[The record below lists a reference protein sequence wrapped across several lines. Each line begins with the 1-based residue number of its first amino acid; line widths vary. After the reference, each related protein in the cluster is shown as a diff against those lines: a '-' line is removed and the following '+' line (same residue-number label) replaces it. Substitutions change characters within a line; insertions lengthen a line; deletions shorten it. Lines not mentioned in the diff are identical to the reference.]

1 MSTIYA
7 AALNFRD
14 AYEALEP
21 AMRAA
26 PYVRPPVAP
35 VLAIKPANCRI
46 ENGSPIP
53 CPRGV
58 VKLRAGGTL
67 ALVIG
72 RKARRV
78 QEKDALEYLAGYTL
92 AIDVSVPE
100 SSYYR
105 PTLKQRCRD
114 GFCPV
119 GPRVVAVSMFP
130 DPGATEIRIS
140 VNGNL
145 VCVAKTSDMVR
156 NVPRL
161 LADVTEFMTLSPGDL
176 LLVGEPFH
184 SPLVGVGDIVRVEV
198 AGIGAL
204 ENPVVAEVAQ

>member
-14 AYEALEP
+14 EYDALEP
-21 AMRAA
+21 MMRAA

-46 ENGSPIP
+46 ENGEPIP
-53 CPRGV
+53 CPRDAM
-58 VKLRAGGTL
+58 KLRAGGTL

-72 RKARRV
+72 QRARRV
-78 QEKDALEYLAGYTL
+78 REQDVLEYLSGYTL
-92 AIDVSVPE
+92 AIDISIPE

-105 PTLKQRCRD
+105 PTVKQRCRD

-119 GPRVVAVSMFP
+119 GPYIVAVSALP
-130 DPGATEIRIS
+130 YPEAIEIRIS

-145 VCVAKTSDMVR
+145 ACVASTSTLIR
-156 NVPRL
+156 SVPRL
-161 LADVTEFMTLSPGDL
+161 LADVTEFMTLNPGDL
-176 LLVGEPFH
+176 LLIGEPFH
-184 SPLVGVGDIVRVEV
+184 SPLVGPGDRVRVEV

-204 ENPVVAEVAQ
+204 ENPVVAEVAR